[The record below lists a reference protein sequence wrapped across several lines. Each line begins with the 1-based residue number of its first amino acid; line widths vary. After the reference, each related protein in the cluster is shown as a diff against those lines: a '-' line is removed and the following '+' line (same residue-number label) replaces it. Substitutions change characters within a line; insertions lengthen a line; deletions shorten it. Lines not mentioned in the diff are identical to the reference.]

1 LVRGTEVRIWDPCR
15 SANVR
20 RTEAGGAADGG
31 KGAGVRVSELG
42 EFGLIRR
49 IAARLPDYREDVRAA
64 VGDDVAVLALD
75 PGTCGLATCDI
86 QVEGVHFSRELI
98 TPFQLGRR
106 AAAVN
111 LSDIAAKGGIPE
123 HLLVSLALPPDLEV
137 SWVDGLYAGL
147 AEEGSRHGVD
157 IVGGNLSRTEG
168 PIVVDVFLM
177 GKVSVE
183 EVIFRS
189 GARPGD
195 VVLVTG
201 WLGEAAVGLSL
212 LRGGPGDVREGWRHL
227 LEAYLTPTP
236 RVKEGRSVAA
246 SRHATAMIDLSDGLS
261 SDVGH
266 ICEQSWVG
274 VRLFADR
281 LPISGAVRDVAE
293 VTGREGWALALEG
306 GEDYELCLTVPA
318 AAEEEVAAQVRE
330 ETGTQ
335 LTCVGEILKQ
345 EAGRW
350 VVLPDGS
357 EVPLRPG
364 GWNHFARDP
373 RLAMR

>member
-1 LVRGTEVRIWDPCR
+1 M
-15 SANVR
+15 N
-20 RTEAGGAADGG
+20 
-31 KGAGVRVSELG
+31 VSELG
-42 EFGLIRR
+42 EFALIRR
-49 IAARLPDYREDVRAA
+49 IAAWLPDYREDVRAA

-106 AAAVN
+106 AAAIN
-111 LSDIAAKGGIPE
+111 LSDIAAKGGTPE
-123 HLLVSLALPPDLEV
+123 HFLVSLALPTDLEV
-137 SWVDGLYAGL
+137 SWVEGLYGGL
-147 AEEGSRHGVD
+147 AEEASRHGAD
-157 IVGGNLSRTEG
+157 IVGGNLSRTDG

-177 GKVSVE
+177 GKVGVE
-183 EVIFRS
+183 EVVFRS

-201 WLGEAAVGLSL
+201 WLGEAAAGLAL
-212 LRGGPGDVREGWRHL
+212 LRRGPGGIAEEWKHL

-236 RVKEGRSVAA
+236 RVSEGRAVAT
-246 SRHATAMIDLSDGLS
+246 SGRATSMIDLSDGLS

-266 ICEQSWVG
+266 ICDQSWVG
-274 VRLFADR
+274 VRLFAER
-281 LPISGAVRDVAE
+281 LPISGAVQDFAE
-293 VTGREGWALALEG
+293 VTCREDWALALEG
-306 GEDYELCLTVPA
+306 GEDYELCLTVPEG
-318 AAEEEVAAQVRE
+318 AEEEVAAQVQAQ
-330 ETGTQ
+330 TGTQ

-364 GWNHFARDP
+364 GWNHFASDP
-373 RLAMR
+373 PPARA

>member
-1 LVRGTEVRIWDPCR
+1 V
-15 SANVR
+15 
-20 RTEAGGAADGG
+20 
-31 KGAGVRVSELG
+31 AGVNVSELG
-42 EFGLIRR
+42 EFALIRR
-49 IAARLPDYREDVRAA
+49 IAARLPHYREDVRAA

-75 PGTCGLATCDI
+75 PGTYGLATCDI

-106 AAAVN
+106 AAAIN
-111 LSDIAAKGGIPE
+111 LSDVAAKGGTPE
-123 HLLVSLALPPDLEV
+123 HFLVSLALPTDLEV
-137 SWVDGLYAGL
+137 SWVEGLYGGL
-147 AEEGSRHGVD
+147 VEEASRHGAD
-157 IVGGNLSRTEG
+157 IVGGNLSRTDG

-177 GKVSVE
+177 GKVRVE
-183 EVIFRS
+183 EVVFRS

-195 VVLVTG
+195 MVLVTG
-201 WLGEAAVGLSL
+201 WLGEAAAGLAL
-212 LRGGPGDVREGWRHL
+212 LRGGRGDLAEEWKHL

-236 RVKEGRSVAA
+236 R
-246 SRHATAMIDLSDGLS
+246 DGLS

-266 ICEQSWVG
+266 ICDQSWVG

-281 LPISGAVRDVAE
+281 LPISGAVKDVAR
-293 VTGREGWALALEG
+293 VASREDWALALEG

-318 AAEEEVAAQVRE
+318 GAEEEVAAQVQE
-330 ETGTQ
+330 QTGTQ
-335 LTCVGEILKQ
+335 LTCVGELLKQ

-364 GWNHFARDP
+364 GWNHFASDP
-373 RLAMR
+373 PPAMR